1 MDIEKEVQRLKT
13 QIDDLKKSNRLLFKQ
28 VKFHSRISLI
38 NAIAILLLGI
48 NLLRIVF
55 QW

>member
-1 MDIEKEVQRLKT
+1 MDEELKQLKKKVSYIEKTLRLF
-13 QIDDLKKSNRLLFKQ
+13 SYAAFGE
-28 VKFHSRISLI
+28 
-38 NAIAILLLGI
+38 AIAILLLGI